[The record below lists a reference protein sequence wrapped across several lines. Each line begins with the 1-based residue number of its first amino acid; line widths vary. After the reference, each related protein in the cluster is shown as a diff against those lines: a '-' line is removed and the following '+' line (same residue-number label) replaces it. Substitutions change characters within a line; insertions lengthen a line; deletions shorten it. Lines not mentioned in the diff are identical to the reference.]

1 MKEIIEK
8 LISGSDL
15 TEKEMLFAF
24 DAIMKGRAND
34 VEIGSFLV
42 ALRAKGEKPEEI
54 ASAAS
59 AMRSMATRIELDFDV
74 VDTCG
79 TGGDKSYT
87 FNISTAVA
95 FVLAGAGLKVAKHG
109 NRSIS
114 SSSGS
119 ADCLEALGVPI
130 DLEPEDAA
138 RAIRNNGFAFLMAP
152 RYHPGMKHA
161 MPARKKL
168 GIRTLFNILGPL
180 CNPAGASYQ
189 VLGVYSKRLVEPMAK
204 ALSIMGVKGAM
215 VVHGGLD
222 EVSIA
227 GPTYFARVLPSGII
241 GTGYIVPGEVGI
253 DGGTVD
259 DLRVNSARESA
270 DIIERAFAGSLK
282 GPCLD
287 SIILNAAAGFMAVDS
302 TMDIMDGMDVAS
314 KVIGRGEAMRAL
326 ELARSA

>member
-8 LISGSDL
+8 LIFGRDL
-15 TEKEMLFAF
+15 TEKEMLDAF
-24 DAIMKGRAND
+24 DTIMGGRAND

-42 ALRAKGEKPEEI
+42 ALRAKGEKPDEI
-54 ASAAS
+54 ASAAK
-59 AMRSMATRIELDFDV
+59 AMRSMAAKIELDFDV

-79 TGGDKSYT
+79 TGGDKAHT
-87 FNISTAVA
+87 FNISTAAA

-130 DLEPEDAA
+130 DLEPEEAA
-138 RAIRNNGFAFLMAP
+138 QAIKDKGFAFLMAP

-161 MPARKKL
+161 MPARRKL

-189 VLGVYSKRLVEPMAK
+189 VLGVYSRELVEPIAE
-204 ALSIMGVKGAM
+204 ALSIMGIKGAM

-222 EVSIA
+222 EVSIEA
-227 GPTYFARVLPSGII
+227 PTYFARVSDSGIS
-241 GTGYIVPGEVGI
+241 TGYIDPHGI
-253 DGGTVD
+253 GIEGATVD
-259 DLRVNSARESA
+259 DLRVNSAQESA
-270 DIIERAFAGSLK
+270 EIIERAFKGSLK

-302 TMDIMDGMDVAS
+302 TMDIMDGIEVAS
-314 KVIGRGEAMRAL
+314 KVIERGEAMSAL